1 MSQPTRPQVSP
12 TLRPASAPAAAPAEI
27 GWNDPEQRM
36 ALITLGLMTLGLVLA
51 YLDTFALVKDEW
63 SNPLYSHGYIVP
75 LFAIGI
81 MWLRYQPFRPVPA
94 LERWAGLGI
103 LVLALGLRLFGVYMT
118 MNPVDRYSFPIA
130 MFGLFLL
137 VGGWHMIR
145 WSWPAILFLFFMFPL
160 PSVFERN
167 ILWRL
172 QTLAAVCSTFVL
184 QTMGIAAFRQGN
196 LISVPGADLNIAD
209 ACSGLRMVTIF
220 FALALAMVFLVER
233 PWWDKLI
240 ILLSAIP
247 IALVVNIIR
256 ITLTGILYM
265 VVGPENEFA
274 KKLGHDW
281 AGFFMMPLALG
292 FLWLEL
298 QILEKLTVPVEV
310 SQLKPVG
317 ARGATIPAR

>member
-1 MSQPTRPQVSP
+1 MSQPSRPQVSP
-12 TLRPASAPAAAPAEI
+12 TLRPASIPTAATAEV
-27 GWNDPEQRM
+27 GWNDPTQRVP
-36 ALITLGLMTLGLVLA
+36 LITLGLMILALVLA
-51 YLDTFALVKDEW
+51 YLDTFSLVKDEW

-75 LFAIGI
+75 LFAIG
-81 MWLRYQPFRPVPA
+81 MLWLRYQPFRPVPA
-94 LERWAGLGI
+94 LERWAGLGV
-103 LVLALGLRLFGVYMT
+103 LVSALALRLFGVYMT
-118 MNPVDRYSFPIA
+118 MNPVDRYSFPLAI
-130 MFGLFLL
+130 FGLFLL

-145 WSWPAILFLFFMFPL
+145 WAWPAILFLFFMFPL

-184 QTMGIAAFRQGN
+184 QTLGIAAFRQGN

-247 IALVVNIIR
+247 IALIVNIIR

-265 VVGPENEFA
+265 MVGPENEFA

>member
-1 MSQPTRPQVSP
+1 MSQPSRPQVSP
-12 TLRPASAPAAAPAEI
+12 TLRPASVPTAATAEV
-27 GWNDPEQRM
+27 GWNDPEQRV

-51 YLDTFALVKDEW
+51 YLDTFSLVKDEW

-103 LVLALGLRLFGVYMT
+103 LVSALALRLFGVYMT
-118 MNPVDRYSFPIA
+118 MNPIDRYSFPIA

-247 IALVVNIIR
+247 IALIVNIIR

-298 QILEKLTVPVEV
+298 QILEKLTVPVEIT
-310 SQLKPVG
+310 QLKPVG
-317 ARGATIPAR
+317 ARGATIPVR